1 MREDD
6 VADADTLKAIMR
18 MFHYGLFIATSRGPD
33 GPRAATVS
41 WATQVSFEPKQ
52 IAVALRKGTSICDAV
67 QVERRFGLHVVGE
80 QQPELARAFFRVTQT
95 GPQEIAGYRY
105 SVSGNGVPILHA
117 ASAWVECEVTEQ
129 CGQAGDH
136 ALFIGTVVDGDIQT
150 PGIHSL
156 ALRDTVWHY
165 GG

>member
-1 MREDD
+1 MP
-6 VADADTLKAIMR
+6 DADTLTAAMR
-18 MFHYGLFIATSRGPD
+18 MFHYGLFIATCRGAD

-52 IAVALRKGTSICDAV
+52 VAIALRKGTSICDAV
-67 QVERRFGLHVVGE
+67 LGERRFGLHVVGE
-80 QQPELARAFFRVTQT
+80 QQPELARAFFRVMQT
-95 GPQEIAGYRY
+95 GPEEIAGYRY
-105 SVSGNGVPILHA
+105 SVSANGVPILVA
-117 ASAWVECEVTEQ
+117 AAAWLECEVTEQ
-129 CGQAGDH
+129 CGQSGDH
-136 ALFIGTVVDGDIQT
+136 TLFIGAVIDGHIQT